1 LERKFA
7 PAEADYV
14 VNGRKNQYHSA
25 HMIKALFLIFEPL
38 VQWERVAQAR
48 RSLKF
53 MLVSYLLPML
63 LILAAVEGFGLV
75 EWGKMQSGI
84 GQIRHFSVGET
95 LIYEM
100 AQLLLTFLVV
110 AVCAHLVKSL
120 GDTFHLRNSYQQAF
134 TLVIYGLSPMFL
146 LRLLDAFPAI
156 NPWIIWAVGIM
167 LSAKILYYGVPR
179 IMEPDP
185 PHAFGLYVMSSLLLA
200 MVTGLERFIT
210 AWYLSGHCQPISDF
224 ISHVAAK
231 LPL

>member
-1 LERKFA
+1 
-7 PAEADYV
+7 
-14 VNGRKNQYHSA
+14 
-25 HMIKALFLIFEPL
+25 MIKALFLIFEPL

-63 LILAAVEGFGLV
+63 LIVAAVEGCGLV
-75 EWGKMQSGI
+75 EWGKWQSTI
-84 GQIRHFSVGET
+84 GQIKHFSVGEA
-95 LIYEM
+95 LIYETGY
-100 AQLLLTFLVV
+100 LLLTFLVV

-134 TLVIYGLSPMFL
+134 TLVVYGLSPMFL
-146 LRLLDAFPAI
+146 FRLIDAVPEV
-156 NPWIIWAVGIM
+156 NPWITWALGIM
-167 LSAKILYYGVPR
+167 FSIKVLYYGVPR

-185 PHAFGLYVMSSLLLA
+185 PHAFGLYLMSSVLLT

-210 AWYLSGHCQPISDF
+210 AWYLSGHCRPISDF
-224 ISHVAAK
+224 ISNLASK